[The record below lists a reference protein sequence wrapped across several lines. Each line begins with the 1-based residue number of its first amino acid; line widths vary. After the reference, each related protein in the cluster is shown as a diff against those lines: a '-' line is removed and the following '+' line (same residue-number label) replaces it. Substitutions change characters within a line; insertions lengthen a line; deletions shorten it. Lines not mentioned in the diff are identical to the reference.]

1 MELFKLFGTIALNNA
16 EANRGIDE
24 TSEKAR
30 GASGDVKGLAD
41 ESEQTESKMGKAFS
55 KIGSAAV
62 KVGKTIA
69 VGLAAAGTAVVAVG
83 KQAVEAYADY
93 EQLTGG
99 VETLFKDSAD
109 TVIANSQKAYKTA
122 GMSANEY
129 METVTGFSASLLQ
142 SLGGDTVAAAEKAD
156 MAIIDMSDNAN
167 KMGTDIEAI
176 QTAYAGFSKQN
187 FTMLDNLKLGYG
199 GTKEE
204 MERLLEDATKLSG
217 IEYDISSYADIVDA
231 IHVVQT
237 EMGITGTT
245 AKEASTTISGS
256 ISSAKAAWQNL
267 LVGLADDTQDL
278 DVLINNFFDSI
289 VTVGD
294 NIIPRI
300 GIVLNG
306 ITGLIQKLA
315 PKIIQAIPG
324 IMQQV
329 LPSVVQGATALL
341 TAFVGILPELAK
353 MILDIL
359 PDLIAALEE
368 VFKGIVDAL
377 PKLVEA
383 IAQALPTLIP
393 QLITAIIDMVVYL
406 MEHFSEIIQP
416 IIEAL
421 PDIIISIVDAIIDN
435 LPALIEGLVS
445 LVLGIVEALPD
456 IIMGIIDALPT
467 IIEKIITGLIECL
480 PQLIEGAIQLIIALI
495 THLPEIIMGLIEA
508 IPKIIEA
515 IVTALINAAPA
526 LFEGFAKIFGG
537 AWEVIQN
544 VFSAV
549 GEWFGEIFSAAWEA
563 IKSAWSAVSD
573 FFSGIWDGIV
583 GIFESVGEWFGD
595 IFSGAWDAITSV
607 WDAVT
612 GFFSGIWDG
621 IVGVFEG
628 VGEWFGNIFQ
638 GAWDAITGIFSGI
651 GDWFKG
657 IFDGLVNIVK
667 TPINWIIDGI
677 NVLIDG
683 LNMLSFDIP
692 DWVPIVG
699 GKHFGFDI
707 DHIAH
712 LAEGGI
718 VEGLTPA
725 VVGEDGAE
733 AIVPLENNTGW
744 IKRVATQLHEITI
757 KQPMD
762 AKDIAAN
769 TGIIQTFKTEVGDRI
784 KNLEG
789 LVSRILDTLLQ
800 WFPELLEAF
809 DVQLLLDGDTVVAE
823 LTPKVDRELGM
834 IIKRKERG

>member
-24 TSEKAR
+24 TSEKAK
-30 GASGDVKGLAD
+30 GASDDVKGLAD
-41 ESEQTESKMGKAFS
+41 ESEQTESKMGKVFS
-55 KIGSAAV
+55 KIGSAAA

-69 VGLAAAGTAVVAVG
+69 VGLAAAGAAVVGVG
-83 KQAVEAYADY
+83 KKALDSYADY
-93 EQLTGG
+93 EQLVGG
-99 VETLFKDSAD
+99 VETLFKDNAD
-109 TVIANSQKAYKTA
+109 TVIANSQRAYQTA
-122 GMSANEY
+122 GMSANDY

-142 SLGGDTVAAAEKAD
+142 SLGGDTEAAAKKAD

-167 KMGTDIEAI
+167 KMGTSIESI
-176 QTAYAGFSKQN
+176 QTAYQGFAKQN
-187 FTMLDNLKLGYG
+187 YTMLDNPKLGYG

-217 IEYDISSYADIVDA
+217 VEYDISSYADIVDA

-245 AKEASTTISGS
+245 AKEASSTISGS
-256 ISSAKAAWQNL
+256 ISAAKASWQNL
-267 LVGLADDTQDL
+267 LTGLADDTQDL
-278 DVLINNFFDSI
+278 DVLVNNFFESI

-315 PKIIQAIPG
+315 PKIISAIPG

-341 TAFVGILPELAK
+341 QAFVGVLPDLAR
-353 MILDIL
+353 MILGVL
-359 PDLIAALEE
+359 PDLIEALET

-377 PKLVEA
+377 PDLIEA

-421 PDIIISIVDAIIDN
+421 PDIIISIVDAMIDN
-435 LPALIEGLVS
+435 LPALIEGLIS
-445 LVLGIVEALPD
+445 LVLGIVEAIPD
-456 IIMGIIDALPT
+456 IIMGLIDALPT
-467 IIEKIITGLIECL
+467 IIEKVITGLLNCI
-480 PQLIEGAIQLIIALI
+480 PQLIEGVIQLVIALV

-549 GEWFGEIFSAAWEA
+549 GEWFSEVFSAAWEG
-563 IKSAWSAVSD
+563 IKSAWSAVGD

-583 GIFESVGEWFGD
+583 GIFSAVGEWFGD

-621 IVGVFEG
+621 IVNVFSG
-628 VGEWFGNIFQ
+628 VGEWFDNIFQ

-651 GDWFKG
+651 GEWFSNV
-657 IFDGLVNIVK
+657 FDGLVNIVK
-667 TPINWIIDGI
+667 APINWIIDGI

-699 GKHFGFDI
+699 GRHFGFDI
-707 DHIAH
+707 SHIAH
-712 LAEGGI
+712 LAEGGV
-718 VEGLTPA
+718 VEGLTPLVA
-725 VVGEDGAE
+725 GEDGAE

-744 IKRVATQLHEITI
+744 INRVATQLHEITI

-762 AKDIAAN
+762 ARDIAAN

-784 KNLEG
+784 KNLET

>member
-30 GASGDVKGLAD
+30 DASGDVKGLAD

-306 ITGLIQKLA
+306 ITGLIQNLA

-341 TAFVGILPELAK
+341 TAFVGVLPELAK

-435 LPALIEGLVS
+435 LPKLIEGLIS

-480 PQLIEGAIQLIIALI
+480 PQLIEGAIQLIIALV

-583 GIFESVGEWFGD
+583 NIFSSVGEWFGD

-607 WDAVT
+607 WNAVT

-621 IVGVFEG
+621 IVNVFKG
-628 VGEWFGNIFQ
+628 VGDWFKGIFQ
-638 GAWDAITGIFSGI
+638 GAYNAITGIFSGI
-651 GDWFKG
+651 GNWFKN

-692 DWVPIVG
+692 DWVPVVG

>member
-24 TSEKAR
+24 TSEKAK
-30 GASGDVKGLAD
+30 GASDDVKGLAD
-41 ESEQTESKMGKAFS
+41 ESEQTEGRMGKVFS
-55 KIGSAAV
+55 KIGSAAA

-69 VGLAAAGTAVVAVG
+69 VGLAAAGAAVVGVG
-83 KQAVEAYADY
+83 KKALDSYADY
-93 EQLTGG
+93 EQLVGG

-109 TVIANSQKAYKTA
+109 TVIANSQKAYQTA
-122 GMSANEY
+122 GMSANDY

-167 KMGTDIEAI
+167 KMGTSIESI
-176 QTAYAGFSKQN
+176 QTAYQGFAKQN

-245 AKEASTTISGS
+245 AKEASSTISGS
-256 ISSAKAAWQNL
+256 ISAAKASWQNL
-267 LVGLADDTQDL
+267 LTGLADDTQDL
-278 DVLINNFFDSI
+278 DGLVNNFFESI

-315 PKIIQAIPG
+315 PKIISAIPG
-324 IMQQV
+324 IMEQI
-329 LPSVVQGATALL
+329 LPSVIQGATALL
-341 TAFVGILPELAK
+341 NAFVGILPELAT

-359 PDLIAALEE
+359 PDLISALET
-368 VFKGIVDAL
+368 VFEGIVDAL

-383 IAQALPTLIP
+383 IASALPTLIP
-393 QLITAIIDMVVYL
+393 QLVTAIIDMVVYL
-406 MEHFSEIIQP
+406 MENISDIIQP
-416 IIEAL
+416 IIDNL
-421 PDIIISIVDAIIDN
+421 PDIIISIVDALIDN
-435 LPALIEGLVS
+435 LPSLIDGLIS
-445 LVLGIVEALPD
+445 LVLGIVEAIPD
-456 IIMGIIDALPT
+456 IIMGLIDALPT
-467 IIEKIITGLIECL
+467 IIEKVITGLIECI
-480 PQLIEGAIQLIIALI
+480 PQLIEGLITLVIQLVI
-495 THLPEIIMGLIEA
+495 HLPEIIIGLIEA

-515 IVTALINAAPA
+515 IVNALIEAGP
-526 LFEGFAKIFGG
+526 KIWDAMSQIFSG
-537 AWEVIQN
+537 AWEGIQN
-544 VFSAV
+544 IFSSV
-549 GEWFGEIFSAAWEA
+549 GEWFSGVFTSAWEG
-563 IKSAWSAVSD
+563 IKNIWNVVVEW
-573 FFSGIWDGIV
+573 FSGIWDGIV
-583 GIFESVGEWFGD
+583 GVFSSVGEWFGD
-595 IFSGAWDAITSV
+595 IFSGAWDAITNV
-607 WDAVT
+607 WNAVT

-621 IVGVFEG
+621 IVNVFSG

-651 GDWFKG
+651 GDWFSNV
-657 IFDGLVNIVK
+657 FDGLVNIVK
-667 TPINWIIDGI
+667 APINWIIDGI

-699 GKHFGFDI
+699 GQHFGFDI
-707 DHIAH
+707 SHIAH
-712 LAEGGI
+712 LAEGGV
-718 VEGLTPA
+718 VEELTPFVA
-725 VVGEDGAE
+725 GDDGAE

-744 IKRVATQLHEITI
+744 INRVATQLHEITI

-762 AKDIAAN
+762 ARDIAAN

-784 KNLEG
+784 KNLET

>member
-16 EANRGIDE
+16 EANKGIDE
-24 TSEKAR
+24 TSEKAKD
-30 GASGDVKGLAD
+30 ASEDFKSLAG
-41 ESEQTESKMGKAFS
+41 ESEQTESKMGKVFS
-55 KIGSAAV
+55 KIGSAAA

-69 VGLAAAGTAVVAVG
+69 VGLAAAGAAVVGVG
-83 KQAVEAYADY
+83 KKALDSYADY
-93 EQLTGG
+93 EQLVGG

-109 TVIANSQKAYKTA
+109 TVIANSQKAYQTA
-122 GMSANEY
+122 GMSANDY

-142 SLGGDTVAAAEKAD
+142 SLGGDTVAAAKKAD

-167 KMGTDIEAI
+167 KMGTSIESI
-176 QTAYAGFSKQN
+176 QTAYQGFAKQN
-187 FTMLDNLKLGYG
+187 YTMLDNLKLGYG

-245 AKEASTTISGS
+245 AKEASSTISGS
-256 ISSAKAAWQNL
+256 ISAAKASWQNL
-267 LVGLADDTQDL
+267 LTGLADDTQDL
-278 DVLINNFFDSI
+278 DVLVNNFFESI

-315 PKIIQAIPG
+315 PKIISAIPG
-324 IMQQV
+324 VMQQV

-341 TAFVGILPELAK
+341 QAFVGVLPDLAR
-353 MILDIL
+353 MILGVL
-359 PDLIAALEE
+359 PDLIEALET

-377 PKLVEA
+377 PDLIEA

-393 QLITAIIDMVVYL
+393 QLVTALIDMVVYL
-406 MEHFSEIIQP
+406 MENISEIIQP
-416 IIEAL
+416 IIDNL
-421 PDIIISIVDAIIDN
+421 PDIIISIVNALMDN
-435 LPALIEGLVS
+435 LPSLIDGLIS
-445 LVLGIVEALPD
+445 MVLGIVEAIPD
-456 IIMGIIDALPT
+456 IIMGLIDALPT
-467 IIEKIITGLIECL
+467 IIEKVITGLLNCL
-480 PQLIEGAIQLIIALI
+480 PQLIEGAIQLVIALVS
-495 THLPEIIMGLIEA
+495 HLPEIIMGLIEA

-549 GEWFGEIFSAAWEA
+549 GEWFSEVFSAAWEG
-563 IKSAWSAVSD
+563 IKSAWSAVGD

-583 GIFESVGEWFGD
+583 GIFSAVGEWFSN
-595 IFSGAWDAITSV
+595 IFGGAWDGIKEA
-607 WDAVT
+607 WGKVT
-612 GFFSGIWDG
+612 EFFQGIWDG
-621 IVGVFEG
+621 ITGIFKGIGEWFSGVFEKAVSG
-628 VGEWFGNIFQ
+628 IKTAWNGIKEWFKNL
-638 GAWDAITGIFSGI
+638 WDGIWSVI
-651 GDWFKG
+651 
-657 IFDGLVNIVK
+657 K
-667 TPINWIIDGI
+667 TPINWIIGGVNTI
-677 NVLIDG
+677 IDG
-683 LNMLSFDIP
+683 LNLISIDIP
-692 DWVPIVG
+692 DWVPGIG
-699 GKHFGFDI
+699 GQHWGFDL
-707 DHIAH
+707 DHIEY
-712 LAEGGI
+712 LAEGGVVDGATPI
-718 VEGLTPA
+718 VA
-725 VVGEDGAE
+725 GEDGAE

-744 IKRVATQLHEITI
+744 INRVATQLHEITI

-762 AKDIAAN
+762 ARDIAAN

-784 KNLEG
+784 KNLET

-809 DVQLLLDGDTVVAE
+809 DVQLLLDGDAVVAE